1 MGTIPKFLLRHKII
15 IEPLLGQYSQGPSY
29 GSPITYACFIDDQT
43 TLQRD
48 RDGAEVVS
56 SATIFIGDLAAEI
69 PLDSRAIVNGR
80 ETTVLNV
87 KRRDGGGL
95 PTPDHLEV
103 ILR

>member
-1 MGTIPKFLLRHKII
+1 MVHSIEV
-15 IEPLLGQYSQGPSY
+15 EPLLGQFSQGPSY
-29 GSPITYACFIDDQT
+29 GTKVVIDKCFVEDET

-48 RDGAEVVS
+48 KNGQEVVS
-56 SATIFIGDLAAEI
+56 SCMVLINDLTTDI
-69 PLDSRAIVNGR
+69 PLDSRVTVNGR
-80 ETTVLNV
+80 RTTVLNV